1 MIDGKFVAFGYEAE
15 DIYDAEMETK
25 EDGSCS
31 NMALFRHF
39 KMVLHQQK
47 VR

>member
-1 MIDGKFVAFGYEAE
+1 MIDGEFVAFGYEAE
-15 DIYDAEMETK
+15 DRYDTEIESR
-25 EDGSCS
+25 EDSCS

-39 KMVLHQQK
+39 KMVLHQQT